1 MDEIDKTKLSDKTKF
16 RLNEIK
22 KIETYLHEEINQRK
36 LCCKKVSEYVT
47 TFNYIDKILI
57 VLNATTGGI
66 CIVSHA
72 SVVGAPVG
80 IASAGFTILFS
91 LATGIRK
98 KIIKNNEK
106 QKEKTW

>member
-1 MDEIDKTKLSDKTKF
+1 MDEVDKTNLSDQAKF

-22 KIETYLHEEINQRK
+22 KIETYFHEEINQRN
-36 LCCKKVSEYVT
+36 LCCKKVNKYVT
-47 TFNYIDKILI
+47 TFNHIDKILI

-80 IASAGFTILFS
+80 MASAGFTILFS
-91 LATGIRK
+91 LAS
-98 KIIKNNEK
+98 
-106 QKEKTW
+106 